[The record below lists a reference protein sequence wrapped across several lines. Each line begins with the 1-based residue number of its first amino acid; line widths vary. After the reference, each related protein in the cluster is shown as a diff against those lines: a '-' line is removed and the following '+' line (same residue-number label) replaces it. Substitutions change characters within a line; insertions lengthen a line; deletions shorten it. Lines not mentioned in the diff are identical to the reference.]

1 MLRSSGFEMVNAVF
15 QAGKPRPW
23 RFAILATAAAL
34 LTAPWVPAAHGSRAA
49 PSSSSASQP
58 PGTITIGPGTL
69 ATSSSTTLQ
78 NHPTCIGQSCTFVQ
92 WSGTAADSSYAS
104 PVNGTIVAWRI
115 ASGSAGN
122 PVKLRVLRPAGGGK
136 YSAVASSATETT
148 SGSAANPDQFS
159 ARIPIRAGDLIGLD
173 NRNSALIFRTGVL
186 GAFPE
191 FWTPALSDGGS
202 PSAPSPPVGT
212 TSNGYQLQIDAY
224 VEPAPTTTSTA
235 TTTTASTTTATV
247 STTTATTTATTPTTD
262 TSLTVGEARVSAV
275 WKASRLTGKVRFT
288 VTVHGASRL
297 NAVLQAPGHGRVW
310 MIVAFVAP
318 GALPRRRRSFAAAA
332 LMLARSAAL
341 PPVAPL
347 RSPRALRWLASASAS
362 AARSF
367 ASLSIRALL
376 TPAAFTS
383 FARAANEPT
392 FASFPTMNTNQAFG
406 LSWLRSDE
414 TGNVTA
420 RMSTSTAAAFTWNG
434 PLQVSSTSWEFV
446 TNDETGDYGGM
457 AALGDG
463 SNDFYPTWI
472 ARNAGQNV
480 TVAAEW
486 STP

>member
-1 MLRSSGFEMVNAVF
+1 MAIRDTRDRGLASHGALGAGRTRVPGSAVLLE
-15 QAGKPRPW
+15 R
-23 RFAILATAAAL
+23 LAT
-34 LTAPWVPAAHGSRAA
+34 PWNDHDR
-49 PSSSSASQP
+49 
-58 PGTITIGPGTL
+58 PGDARYEQL
-69 ATSSSTTLQ
+69 TTLQ

-173 NRNSALIFRTGVL
+173 NRNSALIFKTGVL

-310 MIVAFVAP
+310 AGRNYETNRAGMFQETLRLPPQTPPGSYVLRVRATTGTSKQAERDHTLVLEAPPEGIVDSAAISLEKNGEAVSTAHAPEKELWVRFHFSSLPENAREVRIVWRTPSFRLVGAVVKRATATTDSFIRSTVPLAP
-318 GALPRRRRSFAAAA
+318 GRWYAIVSVDGTVVKRVNVR
-332 LMLARSAAL
+332 
-341 PPVAPL
+341 VA
-347 RSPRALRWLASASAS
+347 
-362 AARSF
+362 
-367 ASLSIRALL
+367 
-376 TPAAFTS
+376 
-383 FARAANEPT
+383 
-392 FASFPTMNTNQAFG
+392 
-406 LSWLRSDE
+406 
-414 TGNVTA
+414 
-420 RMSTSTAAAFTWNG
+420 
-434 PLQVSSTSWEFV
+434 
-446 TNDETGDYGGM
+446 
-457 AALGDG
+457 
-463 SNDFYPTWI
+463 
-472 ARNAGQNV
+472 
-480 TVAAEW
+480 
-486 STP
+486 